1 MWNLTLARNNRNEPL
16 NNQIHYYLGMAD
28 KKEITVMY
36 DKGKDVKSV
45 PVNGAYGGVS
55 PNLSGVVA
63 HLYNEYNSIPH
74 SEDMQVNDDGSV
86 DSQSGKKITRGDIV
100 REIQTTLVMTPEMSI
115 VIGQW
120 LMQKGQ
126 EAIELRKNNQ

>member
-1 MWNLTLARNNRNEPL
+1 
-16 NNQIHYYLGMAD
+16 MAD

-36 DKGKDVKSV
+36 DRGKDVKSV

-55 PNLSGVVA
+55 PNLSTVVA
-63 HLYNEYNSIPH
+63 HLYNEYNAIPH
-74 SEDMQVNDDGSV
+74 SEDMPINEDGLV
-86 DSQSGKKITRGDIV
+86 DSQAGKRITRGDIV

-115 VIGQW
+115 VIGKW

-126 EAIELRKNNQ
+126 EAIELRKNNK